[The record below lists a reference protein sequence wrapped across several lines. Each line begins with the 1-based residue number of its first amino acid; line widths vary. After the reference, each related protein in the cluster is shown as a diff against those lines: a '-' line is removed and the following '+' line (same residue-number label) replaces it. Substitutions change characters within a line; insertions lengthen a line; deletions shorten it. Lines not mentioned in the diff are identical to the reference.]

1 MHLSFKL
8 TAALA
13 VIVIATAAACQQSV
27 PFKKFANDGEVPRIT
42 LADAK
47 KAFDDGN
54 AVFVDSRGDA
64 AYKAEHIA
72 GSINIPYGGQAPDL
86 SSLPKSKKIIVYC
99 S

>member
-1 MHLSFKL
+1 MNLSFKI
-8 TAALA
+8 AASMA
-13 VIVIATAAACQQSV
+13 VIVIVAAAACQQTV

-47 KAFDDGN
+47 KAFDDGK

-64 AYKAEHIA
+64 AYRADHIA
-72 GSINIPYGGQAPDL
+72 GSINIPYDGKAPDL
-86 SSLPKSKKIIVYC
+86 NSLPKGKKIIVYC

>member
-1 MHLSFKL
+1 MNISLKIA
-8 TAALA
+8 AALA
-13 VIVIATAAACQQSV
+13 VMAIASVAACQQAV
-27 PFKKFANDGEVPRIT
+27 PFKKYANDGEVPRIT

-47 KAFDDGN
+47 KAFDDGK

-72 GSINIPYGGQAPDL
+72 GSINIPYNGAPPNLDA
-86 SSLPKSKKIIVYC
+86 LPKGKMIIVYC